1 MKEQIS
7 PKHGPQAVGPYSPA
21 IRANGFVFIS
31 GQIAIQPDTGEILRG
46 PLKGQVRQVLANIQ
60 TLLEAAGSSIEKAVR
75 VTVYLKNMDDFEA
88 MNRIYAEYFGDSKPA
103 RSTVEVSRLP
113 KDVDVEMDVIAMA

>member
-31 GQIAIQPDTGEILRG
+31 GQVAIQPETGEILRG
-46 PLKGQVRQVLANIQ
+46 SIQEQVRQVVENLK
-60 TLLEAAGSSIEKAVR
+60 TLLEAAGSSVEKAVK
-75 VTVYLKNMDDFEA
+75 VTVFLKDMNHFEA
-88 MNRIYAEYFGDSKPA
+88 MNEVYAEYFGQSKPA
-103 RSTVEVSRLP
+103 RSTVEVARLP
-113 KDVDVEMDVIAMA
+113 KDVDVEMDVVAMA